1 MQHGKE
7 LCIGEEMLH
16 REVHLVK
23 ITLDDTP
30 KSPQRQMKE
39 IIMGMIRLEPGNR
52 MSITDVCSKL
62 EGELHGT

>member
-1 MQHGKE
+1 
-7 LCIGEEMLH
+7 MLH

-30 KSPQRQMKE
+30 KSPQRRVKE
-39 IIMGMIRLEPGNR
+39 IIMGMTRLDPR
-52 MSITDVCSKL
+52 HRISITGVCSKL